1 MSDVHEAH
9 HEVENPFAGQG
20 TVVLDIGDDVGAL
33 IVEMPSEMVG
43 VEIEIRPVGAS
54 EPAEGEHVH
63 HPHVAVVE
71 RRTPVGTVPSLVY
84 PTLSEGSYELY
95 EKGGGPVR
103 MTAPVSGGRVTELAW
118 PR

>member
-1 MSDVHEAH
+1 MSDVHDA
-9 HEVENPFAGQG
+9 VENPFAGQG

-33 IVEMPSEMVG
+33 IVEMPAEMVG
-43 VEIEIRPVGAS
+43 VEIEIRPEGAA

-71 RRTPVGTVPSLVY
+71 RRTPEGAVPSLVY
-84 PTLSEGSYELY
+84 PTLDEGSYELY

-103 MTAPVSGGRVTELAW
+103 MTAPVAGGRVTELAW